1 MRYTHLGVGHP
12 VMLRRMTRDCLGS
25 ESVTPVNAMDVVN
38 EDDDAD
44 DIDVEDRESCH
55 DVQEEDHDS
64 GSEDEDEGDG
74 EDDEDS
80 GDDGEDGE
88 GEEDIFDS
96 LSF

>member
-12 VMLRRMTRDCLGS
+12 VMLRRMTRDCLDS

-38 EDDDAD
+38 EDDDTD

-88 GEEDIFDS
+88 GEDIFDV
-96 LSF
+96 SF